1 MMIEMSRVID
11 IKLKTVGTGSKMF
24 IVPVRWLRL
33 NRDPDVLEVTF
44 TFDDI
49 VLRPPRRG
57 GGDEQ

>member
-24 IVPVRWLRL
+24 IVPVRRLRF

-57 GGDEQ
+57 GGDGQ